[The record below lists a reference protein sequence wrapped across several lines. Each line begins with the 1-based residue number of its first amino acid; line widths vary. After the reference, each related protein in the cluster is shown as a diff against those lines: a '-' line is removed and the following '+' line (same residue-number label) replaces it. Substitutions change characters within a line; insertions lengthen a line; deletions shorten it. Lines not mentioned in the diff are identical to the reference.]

1 MNHKNILPYDGEAY
15 YLEKVFNSEDSS
27 HYFDR
32 LIRNISWKNDEV
44 IIFGKRIITKR
55 ETAWYGDYGCEY
67 VYSGI
72 SRKPMPWINELSELK
87 MLAEKFSGINF
98 NSCLLNLYHSGEEG
112 MSWHSDDERS
122 LGKDI
127 VIASVSFGAER
138 KFVFRHKKTKEKISI
153 ILEDGSLLV
162 MKGQTQFNW
171 HHALPKSI
179 KIKQPRINLTFRRI
193 EI

>member
-138 KFVFRHKKTKEKISI
+138 KFVLRHKKTKEKISI

>member
-1 MNHKNILPYDGEAY
+1 MNQKNILPYDGESY
-15 YLEKVFNSEDSS
+15 YFGKVFNSENSS

-32 LIRNISWKNDEV
+32 LVRTISWKNDEV

-55 ETAWYGDYGCEY
+55 ETAWYGDDGCEY

-72 SRKPMPWINELSELK
+72 SRKPMPWTNELSELK
-87 MLAEKFSGINF
+87 KMAEKISENKF
-98 NSCLLNLYHSGEEG
+98 NSCLLNLYHDGDEG
-112 MSWHSDDERS
+112 MSWHSDDESS

-127 VIASVSFGAER
+127 VIASISFGAER
-138 KFVFRHKKTKEKISI
+138 KFVFRHKKTKEKIST

-162 MKGQTQFNW
+162 MKGQTLFNW
-171 HHALPKSI
+171 HHALPKSK

-193 EI
+193 EM

>member
-1 MNHKNILPYDGEAY
+1 MNHYNILPCDGEAF
-15 YLEKVFNSEDSS
+15 YLKKVFNSEDSY

-55 ETAWYGDYGCEY
+55 ETAWYGDDGCEY

-72 SRKPMPWINELSELK
+72 SRRPMPWINELSELK
-87 MLAEKFSGINF
+87 MVAEKFSGISF

-112 MSWHSDDERS
+112 MSWHSDDESS

-153 ILEDGSLLV
+153 ILENGSLLV

-171 HHALPKSI
+171 HHALPKSM

>member
-1 MNHKNILPYDGEAY
+1 MNNKNILPCDGEAY
-15 YLEKVFNSEDSS
+15 YFGKVFNGRDSV
-27 HYFDR
+27 HYLDR
-32 LIRNISWKNDEV
+32 LAKTISWRNDEV
-44 IIFGKRIITKR
+44 IIFGKKIITKR
-55 ETAWYGDYGCEY
+55 ETAWYGDEGCEY
-67 VYSGI
+67 IYSGI
-72 SRKPMPWINELSELK
+72 LRKPMPWTKELLKLKEAAEEFSEN
-87 MLAEKFSGINF
+87 IF
-98 NSCLLNLYHSGEEG
+98 NSCLLNLYHNGEEG

-138 KFVFRHKKTKEKISI
+138 KFVLRHKKTKEKISI

-171 HHALPKSI
+171 HHALPKSK

>member
-112 MSWHSDDERS
+112 MSWHSDDEKS

-138 KFVFRHKKTKEKISI
+138 KFVFRHRKTKEKISI